1 MAPELASIG
10 DGAINAASAIDASA
24 SLVSGL
30 GLGTR
35 GFNDA
40 LTAMTK
46 PMENTPSIK
55 DFLLKCPFSLFNA

>member
-1 MAPELASIG
+1 MPPELASIG
-10 DGAINAASAIDASA
+10 DGASIPRALDASVAMA
-24 SLVSGL
+24 SDL

-55 DFLLKCPFSLFNA
+55 DFLFKCPLSIMNA